1 MSGDI
6 QMPFIIRRLGFYIA
20 AFFVAA
26 TINFFIPRMMPGNPV
41 DVMFAKMNSSLPPE
55 AKAALIE
62 TFGFASGPLYMQ
74 YIDYMKS
81 VFTWNLGPSV
91 KFYPLSVS
99 EVLGHAL
106 PWTIVLA
113 GTASVL
119 AFATGSLLG
128 VTAAWRRG
136 SIIDT
141 IVSPAALAMQ
151 SIPAVVVALSCL
163 YLFGLVLDW
172 FPTTFAYDPGLDPS
186 LTPTFLSSVLYHA
199 AMPVLSLAFVH
210 LGGYLVTMRNNMI
223 GQIGEDYVVMGI
235 AKGLSNRRVKFNY
248 AARNALLPSVTAFAM
263 SLGAVMGGSLVTE
276 VVFNYPG
283 LGHLLYLGIVARDY
297 PLIQGQLL
305 IMTLAMLSA
314 NLIVDLLYV
323 VLDPRLRKA

>member
-1 MSGDI
+1 
-6 QMPFIIRRLGFYIA
+6 MPFLLRRLGFYIA

-26 TINFFIPRMMPGNPV
+26 TINFFIPRLMPGNPI
-41 DVMFAKMNSSLPPE
+41 DIMFAKMNSSLPPE
-55 AKAALIE
+55 AKEALIE

-74 YIDYMKS
+74 YFDYMKS
-81 VFTWNLGPSV
+81 GFTWDLGPSI

-106 PWTIVLA
+106 PWTIFLA
-113 GTASVL
+113 GTASIL
-119 AFATGSLLG
+119 AFVCGSFLG
-128 VTAAWRRG
+128 VSAAWRRG
-136 SIIDT
+136 GILDT
-141 IVSPAALAMQ
+141 IVSPGALALQ
-151 SIPAVVVALSCL
+151 SIPAVVVALTAL
-163 YLFGLVLDW
+163 YVFGLVLNL
-172 FPTTFAYDPGLDPS
+172 FPTLFAFDPSLDPGLTPS
-186 LTPTFLSSVLYHA
+186 FLSSALYHA
-199 AMPVLSLAFVH
+199 VMPVVSLAFVH
-210 LGGYLVTMRNNMI
+210 MGGYLVTMRNNMI
-223 GQIGEDYVVMGI
+223 SQLGEDYVVMGT
-235 AKGLSNRRVKFNY
+235 AKGLSNSRVKFNY
-248 AARNALLPSVTAFAM
+248 AARNALLPSVTSFAM

-283 LGHLLYLGIVARDY
+283 LGHLLYLGIMARDY